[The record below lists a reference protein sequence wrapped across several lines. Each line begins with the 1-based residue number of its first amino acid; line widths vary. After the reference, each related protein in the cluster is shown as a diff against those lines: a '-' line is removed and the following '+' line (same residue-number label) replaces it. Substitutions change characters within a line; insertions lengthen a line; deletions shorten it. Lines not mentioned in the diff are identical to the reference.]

1 MNTATASFT
10 LASVDSTVS
19 IDAAWLV
26 LNGWTTADAGLTYT
40 TPGTYGSATLDVAT
54 ATITYL
60 LDDTL
65 AATNA
70 LAQGQVVSELFA
82 IQVLDAAGLTAQ
94 ATATFDI
101 TGSNDAP
108 TVTANTASN
117 GLIEAGFFLAGVNTA
132 TVSLTLAD
140 VDGTV
145 AVDIPWLESFGWNTA
160 DGGQTYTHGG
170 NYGVATLDLAT
181 GVVSYLLDNTLP
193 ATNALVTGQTV
204 FDPFTI
210 QVVDNSGMTADATAV
225 FTIDG
230 TDTPSIFTANVAG
243 YASVSSANPSSAT
256 VGILNPA
263 NTLLI
268 SIPAEA
274 GAIDILNVQ
283 WEWFDINTNAWISI
297 PGANSLTYIPND
309 FDAVPF
315 GSVIHA
321 VAEYTDATGPKIIT
335 SVDTAPLGKE
345 MVGTIGNDAFF
356 GTIFQ
361 DVIYGGAGN
370 DWLDGNFGADYLAG
384 GFGDDTY
391 VVDDVADVV
400 IENPGEGIDT
410 IQSSISW
417 TLGADVEN
425 LTLIGPGTIDGTGN
439 ALDNELIGNGL
450 DNILIGGVGADTLT
464 GGAGVDTFRLTSLTD
479 SLAASMD
486 TITDFVIGTDVLDA
500 PTAVAR
506 NRITQVAVPGTFS
519 SAALEFLL
527 TTNTFLANRGA
538 IVTFGGSKT
547 EAYLVLNDAVA
558 GYNAVTDAVVRLRYT
573 GKINKLFVT

>member
-1 MNTATASFT
+1 
-10 LASVDSTVS
+10 
-19 IDAAWLV
+19 
-26 LNGWTTADAGLTYT
+26 
-40 TPGTYGSATLDVAT
+40 
-54 ATITYL
+54 
-60 LDDTL
+60 
-65 AATNA
+65 
-70 LAQGQVVSELFA
+70 
-82 IQVLDAAGLTAQ
+82 
-94 ATATFDI
+94 
-101 TGSNDAP
+101 
-108 TVTANTASN
+108 
-117 GLIEAGFFLAGVNTA
+117 
-132 TVSLTLAD
+132 
-140 VDGTV
+140 
-145 AVDIPWLESFGWNTA
+145 
-160 DGGQTYTHGG
+160 
-170 NYGVATLDLAT
+170 
-181 GVVSYLLDNTLP
+181 
-193 ATNALVTGQTV
+193 
-204 FDPFTI
+204 
-210 QVVDNSGMTADATAV
+210 
-225 FTIDG
+225 
-230 TDTPSIFTANVAG
+230 
-243 YASVSSANPSSAT
+243 
-256 VGILNPA
+256 
-263 NTLLI
+263 
-268 SIPAEA
+268 
-274 GAIDILNVQ
+274 
-283 WEWFDINTNAWISI
+283 
-297 PGANSLTYIPND
+297 
-309 FDAVPF
+309 
-315 GSVIHA
+315 